1 MQKISSYLYPN
12 RINVVADVT
21 LFPVRWSIVYQNRI
35 KLYQGVDNILT
46 LDVKNSD
53 QKRIDISEMIL
64 KMIVTDVFGRELVT
78 ADVTASATT
87 TGLATVNITE
97 ADLANIT
104 PQFLTFSI
112 YRENEDSSKTVL
124 YADTQFGAVGKIE
137 LVGTIM
143 PTSTPPRYITRFAP
157 ISNTYTIPYITYY
170 YSDAVEVRKPNFL
183 QAEVDETIELTFTN
197 AGLAGSVIVQSTTE
211 DVVSTGTIWTDVE
224 TFDIVP
230 STTTLSKVYDYP
242 TYNRE
247 VSWMRIKYSRVTNN
261 TGNLDKVT
269 IIL

>member
-21 LFPVRWSIVYQNRI
+21 LFPVRWSIMYQNRI
-35 KLYQGVDNILT
+35 KLYQGVDNVLT

-53 QKRIDISEMIL
+53 QKRIDISSMIL
-64 KMIVTDVFGRELVT
+64 KMIVSDVFGRELVT

-87 TGLATVNITE
+87 GLATVNIAE
-97 ADLANIT
+97 DDLANIT

-112 YRENEDSSKTVL
+112 YRQNIDLSRTVL
-124 YADTQFGAVGKIE
+124 YADTQFGAVGKME
-137 LVGTIM
+137 LVGTVM
-143 PTSTPPRYITRFAP
+143 PKLTPPRYITRFAP
-157 ISNTYTIPYITYY
+157 ISNNYSIPYITYY

-183 QAEVDETIELTFTN
+183 QAEVDETVEMIFAN
-197 AGLAGSVIVQSTTE
+197 AGLSGPVTVQYTTE
-211 DVVSTGTIWTDVE
+211 DVVSTGTTWIDVE

-247 VSWMRIKYSRVTNN
+247 ISWMRIKYSQVINN